1 MAIDQTSA
9 IVIEWCLYVTS
20 IILAGCRFGVHIRN
34 KTTSMVVADLWLVLA
49 VLNCTALIACD
60 TATYKVNEMNNFISP
75 SEYVR
80 KLRYATMYLFDG
92 GLFIPKFSMLA
103 FYIRIIPATSPKMRK
118 GLWAVVF
125 FVTASAIAAYVAI
138 TFWCGTDL
146 AINWSDKPGACSAF
160 SAKPLGQLTW
170 SLNIISEIFIF
181 LLPLPIIRSLNFRYR
196 REKAGL
202 LCMFMLGSLTITS
215 SIVRFAVQDLVVN
228 NLPMYILAMAE
239 YTISIMII
247 SCLSLRP
254 LLRKIHRIATDS
266 GQGSSRT
273 PPFSRSAKFF
283 HRSNAEHHGGI
294 TSGQLSSTWR
304 KSRPKGP
311 VYIEG
316 AIAENGYGSQ
326 VELTELQTERIYKA
340 GEVIATSERDNLSV
354 SDNERSSVKVLVIHN
369 PTANC

>member
-1 MAIDQTSA
+1 MSIDPTSV
-9 IVIEWCLYVTS
+9 IVIEWCLYVIS
-20 IILAGCRFGVHIRN
+20 IMLAGCRFGVHIRN
-34 KTTSMVVADLWLVLA
+34 KTTSMFIADMWLVLA

-60 TATYKVNEMNNFISP
+60 TATYRANEMSNFISP
-75 SEYVR
+75 SEDVR
-80 KLRYATMYLFDG
+80 RLRYATIYLFDG
-92 GLFIPKFSMLA
+92 GLFVPKFSMLA

-118 GLWAVVF
+118 GLWAVVC

-138 TFWCGTDL
+138 TFWCGTDM
-146 AINWSDKPGACSAF
+146 AVNWSDNPEACSAF

-181 LLPLPIIRSLNFRYR
+181 FLPLPVIQSLNLRYR

-228 NLPMYILAMAE
+228 NLPMYILAMTE

-273 PPFSRSAKFF
+273 PPFSRSTKVFY
-283 HRSNAEHHGGI
+283 RSNAEHHCGV
-294 TSGQLSSTWR
+294 TSAQLSSTWR
-304 KSRPKGP
+304 KGRPKGP

-316 AIAENGYGSQ
+316 AITENGYGSE
-326 VELTELQTERIYKA
+326 VELTELETDRIYKA

-354 SDNERSSVKVLVIHN
+354 SDNERSSVRGKK
-369 PTANC
+369 